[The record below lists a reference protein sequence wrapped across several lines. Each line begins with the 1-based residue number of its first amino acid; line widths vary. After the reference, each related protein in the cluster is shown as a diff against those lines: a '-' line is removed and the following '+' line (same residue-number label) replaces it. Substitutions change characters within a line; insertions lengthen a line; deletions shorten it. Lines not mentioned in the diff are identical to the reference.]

1 MMAASRESVIRGK
14 TLREAEGYLMLGMP
28 EHALKALDRV
38 APRKDDWLWRMY
50 RGEALRD
57 LGRFAEAVPFLE
69 EVVRLRR
76 DRPEAYLALGW
87 CHKRLGRI
95 DLACADLEAALA
107 VQPDHALV
115 IYNLACYYSLAGRV
129 EPALDCLRR
138 ALELEPEFRL
148 LIPDEGD
155 FDPIRDDPRFA
166 AIVNG

>member
-1 MMAASRESVIRGK
+1 MAASRESIIRSK
-14 TLREAEGYLMLGMP
+14 TLREAEGYLSLGMP
-28 EHALKALDRV
+28 EHALRTLDRIV
-38 APRKDDWLWRMY
+38 PKDDDWLWRLF

-69 EVVRLRR
+69 EVIRLRR

-107 VQPDHALV
+107 VRPDHVLA
-115 IYNLACYYSLAGRV
+115 IYNLACYYSLAGKV
-129 EPALDCLRR
+129 ESALDCLGR
-138 ALELEPEFRL
+138 ALELEPELRL
-148 LIPDEGD
+148 AVPEESD

-166 AIVNG
+166 ALLNG